1 MLCPW
6 LKTITTS
13 RPNYITHNG
22 TAMNVDGEHMS
33 ITSEAFV
40 PCQGSECPFYYTKK
54 FSPHDVEQPHCRR
67 SEIPR
72 EY

>member
-6 LKTITTS
+6 LKQTI
-13 RPNYITHNG
+13 ITKAHYVNNG
-22 TAMNVDGEHMS
+22 TIPFTQVPES
-33 ITSEAFV
+33 TVEAFV

-54 FSPHDVEQPHCRR
+54 FPGEEEQRCRR